1 MHLGPV
7 NGSLPSRDLLARGP
21 APSADQGQLPP
32 LGAPPSAGGP
42 PIAVAGPSS
51 ASFPQV
57 ESWDEETYSCQA
69 GDTFEAISQRYYH
82 TDRYAQ
88 ALTLFN
94 RSHPRAAEGLLLDPP
109 LVQPGTQ
116 VFIPPARILER
127 DYARVIKPA
136 SAGDNPSSAPSPASA
151 GASSSVPS
159 ATSPPTERIGP
170 AAAGGKIY
178 RVQGNGEMF
187 LEVARRTLG
196 NGDRWEEIYRLNPRF
211 DPKNPIPGGQILRLP
226 PDAQGA
232 EEMP

>member
-7 NGSLPSRDLLARGP
+7 NGSLPSRDLLAKGP
-21 APSADQGQLPP
+21 TPSADSGRLPL

-42 PIAVAGPSS
+42 PIAVAGPAA

-57 ESWDEETYSCQA
+57 ESWDEEAYSCQG

-88 ALTLFN
+88 ALALFN
-94 RSHPRAAEGLLLDPP
+94 RNHPRAADGLLLDPP

-127 DYARVIKPA
+127 DYARAIKPA
-136 SAGDNPSSAPSPASA
+136 PAADNPSSVPSPAPA

-159 ATSPPTERIGP
+159 STSPSSEGIGT
-170 AAAGGKIY
+170 AASGGKFY
-178 RVQGNGEMF
+178 RVQSNGEMF
-187 LEVARRTLG
+187 LEIARRTLG

-226 PDAQGA
+226 PDAQGG